1 MISKSNSSF
10 KKLLKERTILVA
22 EIGQAHEGSL
32 NIAHSMIDACA
43 DAKVDVVKFQSHY
56 AKYES
61 TLEEPFRVNFSFKD
75 KKRYDYWKRME
86 FTSEEWQGLF
96 NHARKRGLLFMSSV
110 FSNKAFRIINKLDVC
125 AWKIASG
132 EIENMGLLDEMIK
145 TKKTIIVS
153 TGMSNNADIKNIN
166 KYLLKKKANFIILQC
181 KSMYPTKIEN
191 IGFNVIDEIKQK
203 YNCKVGLSDH
213 SGSIYPLVY
222 GLSKELNL
230 LEFHVTY
237 HEKMFGPDNS
247 SSINFEKLE
256 QLTKFRDAFD
266 KLKKNKID
274 KDKMSKKL
282 KKTKKIFGKSLCL
295 IEPQKKNYIIKK
307 NDLILKKPGG
317 GIQQKDISKVVG
329 KRLKKN
335 CSNLNILK
343 LSDIY

>member
-125 AWKIASG
+125 AW
-132 EIENMGLLDEMIK
+132 
-145 TKKTIIVS
+145 
-153 TGMSNNADIKNIN
+153 
-166 KYLLKKKANFIILQC
+166 
-181 KSMYPTKIEN
+181 
-191 IGFNVIDEIKQK
+191 
-203 YNCKVGLSDH
+203 
-213 SGSIYPLVY
+213 
-222 GLSKELNL
+222 
-230 LEFHVTY
+230 
-237 HEKMFGPDNS
+237 
-247 SSINFEKLE
+247 
-256 QLTKFRDAFD
+256 
-266 KLKKNKID
+266 
-274 KDKMSKKL
+274 
-282 KKTKKIFGKSLCL
+282 
-295 IEPQKKNYIIKK
+295 
-307 NDLILKKPGG
+307 
-317 GIQQKDISKVVG
+317 
-329 KRLKKN
+329 
-335 CSNLNILK
+335 
-343 LSDIY
+343 